1 MEHETSNLVRRLS
14 MKSIYNRRMETVR
27 YRWPA
32 CQLTLD
38 LKYSQLIQEC
48 KIKWKIMIQRDN
60 TAYWKKYLSTWL
72 SFTRVLGL
80 GGLNITQNIKI
91 WLSGSAMQGPWVS
104 KAAWSYFH
112 SEMRERNTLQRIFL
126 GNETWMIPVSYFKT
140 NYFLF

>member
-1 MEHETSNLVRRLS
+1 MEHETNNLVGRLS
-14 MKSIYNRRMETVR
+14 MKSIYNRRMETVQ

-91 WLSGSAMQGPWVS
+91 WLSGSGTVGFKGRLIIFSFRNEGKKYSS
-104 KAAWSYFH
+104 KNFFGK
-112 SEMRERNTLQRIFL
+112 RNV
-126 GNETWMIPVSYFKT
+126 NDSCE
-140 NYFLF
+140 LF